1 MEEPRF
7 SILLPTHNRAEVLGY
22 AIRSVLWQTSQS
34 FEVLIVGDG
43 CTDKTADV
51 VQGFRDPRLRW
62 FDLPKAPYFG
72 YANRNVALRQARSR
86 YVAFLGHDNI
96 LFPDHL
102 SRLAACLDEHAAE
115 FVYSRP
121 LWVTRQGQIKP
132 AAVNLHDPDTRAI
145 FLSQRNLIPATCV
158 MYRRECH
165 EKYGYWNP
173 DLPQGADWDLWV
185 RFIQGGNHRNFAYEP
200 VPTCLHFTANWRT
213 LEWSLQHV
221 LAMML
226 LSEADHALPP
236 ALKVH
241 IPDGTLEQEAVWA
254 VMSPDPASCVAHLRT
269 AVGQALDRAAR
280 SYVPETTAMQ
290 SLRDE
295 NARLKTVVEELAR
308 QANLAGRLR
317 RLIFPPHTRRERLWL
332 RLRPYVRR
340 GATGQVAPR

>member
-1 MEEPRF
+1 MEAPRF

-22 AIRSVLWQTSQS
+22 AIRSVLWQTSQD

-43 CTDKTADV
+43 CTDRTADV
-51 VQGFRDPRLRW
+51 VQGFGDRRIRW
-62 FDLPKAPYFG
+62 FDLPKAPHFG
-72 YANRNVALRQARSR
+72 YANRNVALREARGR

-102 SRLAACLDEHAAE
+102 SRLATCLDAHGAE
-115 FVYSRP
+115 LGYSRP

-132 AAVNLHDPDTRAI
+132 AAVNLHDLDTLAI

-158 MYRRECH
+158 MYRGECH
-165 EKYGYWNP
+165 QRYGYWNP
-173 DLPQGADWDLWV
+173 DLPIAADWDLWV
-185 RFIQGGNHRNFAYEP
+185 RFIQGGHRRNFAYEP
-200 VPTCLHFTANWRT
+200 VPTCLHFTAIWRKPK
-213 LEWSLQHV
+213 WSLQEIQA
-221 LAMML
+221 LML

-236 ALKVH
+236 ALNVR
-241 IPDGTLEQEAVWA
+241 IPDDTLEQEAFWA
-254 VMSPDPASCVAHLRT
+254 AMSPDPAGWVEHLRA

-280 SYVPETTAMQ
+280 SYVPETTGLQ

-295 NARLKTVVEELAR
+295 NAHLKTIVEELAR

-332 RLRPYVRR
+332 RLRPYVRGR
-340 GATGQVAPR
+340 P